1 MQGLVPKSPT
11 PTTAN
16 KKKAPAARPRL
27 GWDLT
32 DRTIM
37 GARSLHNVL
46 FLDNQRSVKELTLLS
61 RIRPLRFDDIDQ
73 ALGGGIEKAGGNDCL
88 LCVSN
93 SVPAHDIYSNLRDR
107 DGHLCCNGQDCS
119 PVEAT
124 VLAEWQLLPAS
135 EQ

>member
-37 GARSLHNVL
+37 GARSLHNVH

-61 RIRPLRFDDIDQ
+61 RIRPLRSDDIDQ
-73 ALGGGIEKAGGNDCL
+73 ALGGGIEKAGGNDC
-88 LCVSN
+88 
-93 SVPAHDIYSNLRDR
+93 PALR
-107 DGHLCCNGQDCS
+107 
-119 PVEAT
+119 VK
-124 VLAEWQLLPAS
+124 
-135 EQ
+135 